1 MEKIRFFFSSNSSH
15 NLLEMLWHV
24 HVQKGTQVMSF
35 ALTFFFAIIEESI
48 SPDTHVH
55 FA

>member
-1 MEKIRFFFSSNSSH
+1 MEKIRFFSSNSSH

-24 HVQKGTQVMSF
+24 HAQKGTQVMSF
-35 ALTFFFAIIEESI
+35 ALTFFAIIEESI